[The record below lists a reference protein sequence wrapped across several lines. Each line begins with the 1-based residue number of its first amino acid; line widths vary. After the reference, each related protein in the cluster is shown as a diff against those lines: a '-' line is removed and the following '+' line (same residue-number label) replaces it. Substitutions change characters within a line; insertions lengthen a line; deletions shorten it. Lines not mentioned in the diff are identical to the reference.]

1 MTKHTLKEWMIAVRP
16 WSIPASAMPIIVTLA
31 YLFWKEAEIN
41 WLYGIWALVGMI
53 LFHLAGNV
61 WSDWFDFRKK
71 VDAEDT
77 FGAKTLTT
85 GMFEPKEI
93 RNLAVGLLAASV
105 ACGLGLAAVTGIEL
119 LYIGIAGAVLTVL
132 YPFLKY
138 NALGDLDI
146 LLTFAFLPTLGTS
159 FAATGTIDWNV
170 LLIALPV
177 GLITDGILHSNN
189 TRDIASDRVAQIKAQ
204 IAATKSDYDKEKLQE
219 RLAKLAGGVAV
230 IKVGAATET
239 EMKEKKDRVDDALCA
254 TRAAIEEGIV
264 PGGGVAYIRAIDALE
279 GLKGDNADE
288 TTGIEIIKRAVEEP
302 LRQIVSNAGKEG
314 AVVVQKVRE
323 GKGDFGYNAR
333 TDVYENMKSAGV
345 VDPAQVTRVALEN
358 AASIAGIFLEACAS
372 FNSFNSDSIS
382 DFLSA
387 GNLSPFYFNAF
398 STWKIIASAPLILSA
413 SSFNF
418 LSASAYAS
426 ASAFIL
432 LISSSLKPD
441 EASILM
447 LCDLPVALSFADT
460 FKIPFESMSN
470 VTSICGTPR
479 GAGGMLSKWNLPIVL
494 F

>member
-1 MTKHTLKEWMIAVRP
+1 MTKHTLKEWVIAVRP

-53 LFHLAGNV
+53 IFHLAGNV

-93 RNLAVGLLAASV
+93 RNLAIGLLAVSV

-189 TRDIASDRVAQIKAQ
+189 TRDMVTD
-204 IAATKSDYDKEKLQE
+204 
-219 RLAKLAGGVAV
+219 
-230 IKVGAATET
+230 
-239 EMKEKKDRVDDALCA
+239 
-254 TRAAIEEGIV
+254 
-264 PGGGVAYIRAIDALE
+264 
-279 GLKGDNADE
+279 
-288 TTGIEIIKRAVEEP
+288 KRAEIKTMAMG
-302 LRQIVSNAGKEG
+302 LGKKVSVMLYGFEMIFPYVWVG
-314 AVVVQKVRE
+314 IISLLGHMPFGTVV
-323 GKGDFGYNAR
+323 
-333 TDVYENMKSAGV
+333 
-345 VDPAQVTRVALEN
+345 
-358 AASIAGIFLEACAS
+358 IFL
-372 FNSFNSDSIS
+372 
-382 DFLSA
+382 
-387 GNLSPFYFNAF
+387 
-398 STWKIIASAPLILSA
+398 T
-413 SSFNF
+413 
-418 LSASAYAS
+418 
-426 ASAFIL
+426 
-432 LISSSLKPD
+432 
-441 EASILM
+441 
-447 LCDLPVALSFADT
+447 
-460 FKIPFESMSN
+460 
-470 VTSICGTPR
+470 
-479 GAGGMLSKWNLPIVL
+479 LPIAIGCAKTMKNSLTGGPALIADLDVRTANL
-494 F
+494 QLQFSALLTISLVISRFIA